1 MADVVEIN
9 AKTGEVVE
17 RDFTP
22 EEKAQRQADRAEE
35 KARKAAEKAADDE
48 AKAARQAKKALRASA
63 HAKLLALGLTADEA
77 AALAGE

>member
-22 EEKAQRQADRAEE
+22 EEKAQRQADRAAEQ
-35 KARKAAEKAADDE
+35 ARRAAEKAADDE
-48 AKAARQAKKALRASA
+48 VKAARQAQRALKQSA
-63 HAKLLALGLTADEA
+63 KAKLLALGLTVDEA

>member
-9 AKTGEVVE
+9 AKTGEVAE

-22 EEKAQRQADRAEE
+22 DEKAQRQADRAAEQ
-35 KARKAAEKAADDE
+35 ARKAAEKQADDD

-63 HAKLLALGLTADEA
+63 QAKLLALGLTADEA